1 MAARHWTTVGA
12 QDAWGTNTAPQG
24 CSAPLPMRSVAPG
37 VTAASWRS
45 GALAATALAC
55 GLTLVACGSA
65 KIGQLE
71 AYRDR
76 IAARPPGAIEP
87 LPAFRPPTTFLYEPQ
102 ERRDPFVM
110 DLESEEVA
118 VRRQPSG
125 LAPDPLRRKEELEQ
139 YPLDALR
146 MVGTL
151 RQEDTMWALVKT
163 KDGRLHRVGVGNY
176 LGKNNG
182 QITLISE
189 DEIQLTEIVPDGAG
203 DWRERQSAI
212 ALESSS

>member
-1 MAARHWTTVGA
+1 MAAPCHTQSPTPRAGEA
-12 QDAWGTNTAPQG
+12 LG
-24 CSAPLPMRSVAPG
+24 CRRRV
-37 VTAASWRS
+37 
-45 GALAATALAC
+45 
-55 GLTLVACGSA
+55 LTLALMGLVCSVTLAACGSA
-65 KIGQLE
+65 KLAELE

-76 IAARPPGAIEP
+76 IKARPAGAIEP

-102 ERRDPFVM
+102 DRRDPFVM
-110 DLESEEVA
+110 DRESEEVA

-125 LAPDPLRRKEELEQ
+125 LAPDPSRRKEELEQ

-151 RQEDTMWALVKT
+151 RQDDAMWALLKT

-189 DEIQLTEIVPDGAG
+189 DEVQLTEIVPDGAG
-203 DWRERQSAI
+203 DWRERQSSI
-212 ALESSS
+212 ALESSSRR